1 MMLCPSQLQQ
11 MDRNQHPY
19 ITCRTLRADENTSTG
34 RGMLCPAAGEP
45 AVLAWRRRRAPPDTT
60 KRRAIPWPIPGNPSN
75 RYHAT
80 PPGCC
85 RRGTQ
90 TQHMRP
96 KRRAMRATRG

>member
-1 MMLCPSQLQQ
+1 MMLCPSKLQQ

-19 ITCRTLRADENTSTG
+19 ITCRALRADENTSTAG
-34 RGMLCPAAGEP
+34 CSARRRGSQRF
-45 AVLAWRRRRAPPDTT
+45 WRRRRAPPDTT
-60 KRRAIPWPIPGNPSN
+60 KRRAIPWPIPGNPFSPTG
-75 RYHAT
+75 AS
-80 PPGCC
+80 C

>member
-1 MMLCPSQLQQ
+1 MMLCPSKLQQ
-11 MDRNQHPY
+11 MDRKSASVYHLPD
-19 ITCRTLRADENTSTG
+19 ITSRRKHVH

-60 KRRAIPWPIPGNPSN
+60 KRRAIPWPIPGNPSSPTG
-75 RYHAT
+75 AS
-80 PPGCC
+80 C